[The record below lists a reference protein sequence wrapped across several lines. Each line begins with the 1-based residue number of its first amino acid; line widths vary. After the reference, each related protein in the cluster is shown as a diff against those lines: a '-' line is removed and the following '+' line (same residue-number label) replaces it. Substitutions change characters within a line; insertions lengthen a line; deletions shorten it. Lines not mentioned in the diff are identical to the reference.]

1 MLNQRF
7 YVSNSVT
14 ALVTE
19 LLKCG
24 KANKELNSD
33 VYSFKL
39 YLNVLCFVDF
49 PGGPVI
55 KNLPDNAGD
64 MGSIPGLGRFH
75 IPLSN
80 WAWAPQLLSLRSI
93 ACASERKNSLQ
104 WENPYTTTKE

>member
-75 IPLSN
+75 MPQSN
-80 WAWAPQLLSLRSI
+80 
-93 ACASERKNSLQ
+93 
-104 WENPYTTTKE
+104 